1 MKEQGLY
8 LKAIETWGI
17 EAQRMVFHEEMAE
30 LLEIENC
37 KNPVGFIGEL
47 ADAVIMTEQMVEF
60 YGIVPAF
67 NMDSLIGLTLSGS
80 YYATSIAMSHYNR
93 GRCDID
99 ELGKQFNNLHAVLHL
114 QITTRKLCVDEFI
127 ATHKKKLHRLA
138 DMLGETYEESEA

>member
-1 MKEQGLY
+1 MTEQGLY

-30 LLEIENC
+30 LLELEGC

-47 ADAVIMTEQMVEF
+47 ADAVIMTEQMIEY

-67 NMDSLIGLTLSGS
+67 NMGSLIGITLSGS
-80 YYATSIAMSHYNR
+80 YYATSIAMSHYHR

-99 ELGKQFNNLHAVLHL
+99 ELGKQLNNLHAVLFL
-114 QITTRKLCVDEFI
+114 QTTTRCIRSDAFLLMVRN
-127 ATHKKKLHRLA
+127 KLHRLA